1 MKKRNVGVFI
11 ESFRL
16 GVRSGI
22 LKAKEL
28 GVDGFQVYVTG
39 GEMAPEALS
48 ASGRAAFRKFVAD
61 EGLVISALCADYGRG
76 FLDPAKNDETI
87 AMTKA
92 CLDLAVDLGTN
103 VVTSHIGTLPPD
115 KKDPKWKAGL
125 QAITEVAK
133 YGASKGVW
141 FASETGPE
149 SGTHLQRFLD
159 QIPGGVCKVNF
170 DPANLVMNGFD
181 HLAAVKEL
189 KPYIVHTHAKDG
201 LKGVMKEV
209 PLGDGAVDFPKYL
222 ALLDEIGYDGFL
234 TIEREV
240 GDDPV
245 GDITKAIRFLRAL

>member
-1 MKKRNVGVFI
+1 MKKRKIGVMI
-11 ESFRL
+11 ESFQL
-16 GVRSGI
+16 GVKRGI
-22 LKAKEL
+22 QKAAEL
-28 GVDGFQVYVTG
+28 GADGFQIFVTE

-48 ASGRAAFRKFVAD
+48 ASGRAAFRKFVD
-61 EGLVISALCADYGRG
+61 DQGLVISALCADYFRG

-92 CLDLAVDLGTN
+92 SLDLAVDLGTN
-103 VVTSHIGTLPPD
+103 VVTSHIGTLPAD
-115 KKDPKWKAGL
+115 EKDVKWKAGL
-125 QAITEVAK
+125 QAITEVAR

-149 SGTHLQRFLD
+149 SGEHLRRFLD
-159 QIPGGVCKVNF
+159 QIPGRVAKANF

-201 LKGVMKEV
+201 LKDVMKEV
-209 PLGDGAVDFPKYL
+209 PLGEGAVDFPKYV

-245 GDITKAIRFLRAL
+245 GDITKAVRFLRAL

>member
-1 MKKRNVGVFI
+1 MKKRKIGVMI

-16 GVRSGI
+16 GVKRGI
-22 LKAKEL
+22 QKAAEL
-28 GVDGFQVYVTG
+28 GADGFQIYATD

-61 EGLVISALCADYGRG
+61 QGLVIGALCADYGRG

-92 CLDLAVDLGTN
+92 CLDLAVDLRTN
-103 VVTSHIGTLPPD
+103 VVTSHIGTLPAD
-115 KKDPKWKAGL
+115 EKDVKWKAGL
-125 QAITEVAK
+125 QAITEVAR

-149 SGTHLQRFLD
+149 SGEHLCRFLD
-159 QIPGGVCKVNF
+159 QIPGRVCKVNF
-170 DPANLVMNGFD
+170 DPANLAMYGFD
-181 HLAAVKEL
+181 PLSGVRAL
-189 KPYIVHTHAKDG
+189 KDYIVHTHAKDG
-201 LKGVMKEV
+201 MKGAMKEV
-209 PLGDGAVDFPKYL
+209 PLGEGAVDFPKYL
-222 ALLDEIGYDGFL
+222 AAMDAIGFKGFL
-234 TIEREV
+234 TIEREC